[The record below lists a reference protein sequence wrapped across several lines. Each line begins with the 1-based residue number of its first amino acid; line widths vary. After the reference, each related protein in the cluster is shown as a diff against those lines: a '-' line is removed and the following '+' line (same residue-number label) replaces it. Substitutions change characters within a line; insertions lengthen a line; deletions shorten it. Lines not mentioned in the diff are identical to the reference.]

1 VLLLTGQ
8 QSIFNN
14 TTKALHLAILKAVA
28 DRTKVEF
35 VEVGEVA
42 NVLEEKVCYIVCT
55 GDSLHLFYL
64 FPLLLSLRLF
74 VLCHRIWLYL
84 TFSTTHLKLNGR
96 PIDLHVYV
104 KETGETVR

>member
-35 VEVGEVA
+35 VEVAGVA
-42 NVLEEKVCYIVCT
+42 NVLEEKVPLF
-55 GDSLHLFYL
+55 SLSQAP
-64 FPLLLSLRLF
+64 PLLLHSPCILKKDF
-74 VLCHRIWLYL
+74 FTWKVLE
-84 TFSTTHLKLNGR
+84 NQQ
-96 PIDLHVYV
+96 
-104 KETGETVR
+104 